1 MCLALILLHQPISS
15 FCAEKLKKNRNI
27 TCLLPPCH
35 FLNTV
40 MSAKKEKKER
50 IFSCRARMHQTLTAD
65 GLLATDETTTRAS
78 LLVSSNPVL

>member
-27 TCLLPPCH
+27 TCLLSPCH

-40 MSAKKEKKER
+40 MSAKKKRKN
-50 IFSCRARMHQTLTAD
+50 IQLPRAHASNTNGARVV
-65 GLLATDETTTRAS
+65 GSDETTTRAS